1 MRRDV
6 RILLV
11 GDGEQFSRPSTR
23 KMWVTPF
30 RILIRGCREE
40 HHRYFTYKGV
50 VCGTCELFIDCYI
63 HGISQKYRPLKVQ
76 HVVPEVTIPPEV
88 TPENV
93 TTYIVDSG
101 CELICHVSDSPL
113 LYFPGIRHTTGSSSP
128 RIRDS

>member
-11 GDGEQFSRPSTR
+11 GDGQHAIIIQYTYSFSMFRGCWQKHDSD
-23 KMWVTPF
+23 VF
-30 RILIRGCREE
+30 DQRILRGSSTSPFPKVMTPQLTAS
-40 HHRYFTYKGV
+40 H
-50 VCGTCELFIDCYI
+50 
-63 HGISQKYRPLKVQ
+63 SQVQ

-101 CELICHVSDSPL
+101 GAFIQLRV
-113 LYFPGIRHTTGSSSP
+113 TTLPS
-128 RIRDS
+128 